1 MDKKYNMIKVIAGFI
16 CIVISSPWIIGIYY
30 APAKSYTF
38 LPIWTLSCVL
48 AAAPLYY
55 QHKYAA
61 PMTIDKNR
69 LETLKSQPSK
79 LKRHMAAE
87 RVTSY
92 IAIVIFAIIIV
103 TDFQRV
109 T

>member
-1 MDKKYNMIKVIAGFI
+1 MIKVIAGSIGIFI
-16 CIVISSPWIIGIYY
+16 LSPWIIGIYY
-30 APAKSYTF
+30 PPAKTYTF

-48 AAAPLYY
+48 AAVPLYY

-61 PMTIDKNR
+61 PITMDKNR
-69 LETLKSQPSK
+69 MESLKSQPGK
-79 LKRHMAAE
+79 LEKHMFAE

-103 TDFQRV
+103 TGFQSV
-109 T
+109 K